1 MTDWVPYRAQCV
13 ACGCT
18 QTALIGPGPDHV
30 QARVGLPCT
39 NCGQR
44 LVMAWEQ
51 RLEPEEAKR

>member
-1 MTDWVPYRAQCV
+1 MTHWTPYHAQCV
-13 ACGCT
+13 ACGCS

-44 LVMAWEQ
+44 LVVAWQQ
-51 RLEPEEAKR
+51 RLEPEEAVR